1 MSPQEP
7 NREQKNLIEHI
18 KDLFL
23 PQPPPD
29 EEIMMVL
36 SEYDHKAISRA
47 IAAMRANQINQFQ
60 VFKRIIK
67 YFSS

>member
-1 MSPQEP
+1 MQTQDRAPEH
-7 NREQKNLIEHI
+7 QKLIERI
-18 KDLFL
+18 RDLFL

-29 EEIMMVL
+29 EEILMVL
-36 SEYDHKAISRA
+36 SQYDHDAIHRA

-67 YFSS
+67 YFAQ